1 MKRTETTLKGQCILF
16 LNHITSLFMGV
27 KKINARETK
36 KQILYFCAPNCPNA
50 AVEK

>member
-1 MKRTETTLKGQCILF
+1 MNRTETTLKGQCIF
-16 LNHITSLFMGV
+16 FMPHHFFIHGG
-27 KKINARETK
+27 KKINARETE